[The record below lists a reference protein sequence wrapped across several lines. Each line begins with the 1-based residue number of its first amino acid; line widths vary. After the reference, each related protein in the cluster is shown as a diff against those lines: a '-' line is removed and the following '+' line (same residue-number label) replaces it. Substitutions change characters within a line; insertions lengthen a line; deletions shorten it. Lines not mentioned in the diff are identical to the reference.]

1 MDLLEAHDRWVNGL
15 RRTTEQ
21 VCKIPHPAA
30 GCCAQQ
36 VIQQVRP
43 SVGAVPLGNGRHRQS
58 DGGANLRQC
67 AAMQRSTSFV
77 SEELEQRTC

>member
-1 MDLLEAHDRWVNGL
+1 MIMGCMNSGEPRCRFAKLLTQRRFVALVDR
-15 RRTTEQ
+15 
-21 VCKIPHPAA
+21 
-30 GCCAQQ
+30 AQQ

-43 SVGAVPLGNGRHRQS
+43 SVGAIPLGNGRHRQS

-77 SEELEQRTC
+77 SEELEQQTC